1 MKEVALDAMEKAI
14 EAARQGKLTN
24 ELIMRVVIHCIKLLE
39 E

>member
-1 MKEVALDAMEKAI
+1 MKEVALDAMRKAI
-14 EAARQGKLTN
+14 EAADKGELTN